1 MSRWVRREGVDFE
14 SKRERARTSA
24 VRRTRGTPQRGG
36 VDVSRVSAESGG
48 RSRTQRE
55 IEAKNGPLM
64 KCPFCG
70 SFDNRVID
78 SRLSSGGEVTRRRRE
93 CEGCERRYTTYER
106 VEQVLPL
113 VVKRDDRREAFDR
126 MKVLAGLR
134 RACEKRPVSE
144 EQLERVVDS
153 IERELVDAG
162 DKEVASTSIG
172 EKVMLQLKDLDQ
184 VAYVRFASVYRSFKD
199 IREFMTE
206 LSGLLDRPPGN
217 KERA

>member
-1 MSRWVRREGVDFE
+1 MPGSRRSVVRRL
-14 SKRERARTSA
+14 
-24 VRRTRGTPQRGG
+24 RTRQ
-36 VDVSRVSAESGG
+36 SA
-48 RSRTQRE
+48 T
-55 IEAKNGPLM
+55 KNRPLM

-144 EQLERVVDS
+144 EQLDRVVDS

-162 DKEVASTSIG
+162 DKEVPSTTIG
-172 EKVMLQLKDLDQ
+172 EKVMFQLKDLDQ

-206 LSGLLDRPPGN
+206 LSGLLDRPTGT